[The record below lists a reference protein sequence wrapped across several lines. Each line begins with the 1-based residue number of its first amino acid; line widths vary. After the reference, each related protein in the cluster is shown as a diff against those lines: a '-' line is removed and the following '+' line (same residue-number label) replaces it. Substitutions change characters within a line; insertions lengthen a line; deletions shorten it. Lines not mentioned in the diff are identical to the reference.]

1 MNRENRIYRA
11 VLCAVCIGIFGIST
25 LIPAVPAR
33 AQEVPRIS
41 KDRVMEIMGNPGVA
55 VIDVRTEGQWKTA
68 EAKVKGADRQNP
80 VDFAASRYSKNQTLV
95 LYCA

>member
-1 MNRENRIYRA
+1 MKRYNSISKPIKRA
-11 VLCAVCIGIFGIST
+11 VLIGIIS
-25 LIPAVPAR
+25 LSMMIPVATAGS
-33 AQEVPRIS
+33 QEVPRIS
-41 KDRVMEIMGNPGVA
+41 KERVMEIMDQPGVV

-80 VDFAASRYSKNQTLV
+80 MDFAARRYPKNQTLV

>member
-1 MNRENRIYRA
+1 MNRHTCISNPIMRA
-11 VLCAVCIGIFGIST
+11 VLVGIISLSIMMPT
-25 LIPAVPAR
+25 ATAWS
-33 AQEVPRIS
+33 QEVPRIT
-41 KDRVMEIMGNPGVA
+41 KERVMEIMNQPEVV

-80 VDFAASRYSKNQTLV
+80 MDFAANRYPKNQTLV